1 VADSIDVTFGD
12 LNLLA
17 FDLSRAGEEVVR
29 RGDQVMRKGAADVE
43 RVAKQLVPV
52 DTSATQNSI
61 GSDPVRDS
69 GGGEFGYVIGP
80 TTSYAPFLEMGT
92 SRMAPRAF
100 MGPAA
105 DLVGPEVSAALG
117 QLGAEVM
124 RR

>member
-1 VADSIDVTFGD
+1 MADSIDVTFGD

-17 FDLSRAGEEVVR
+17 FDLTQAP
-29 RGDQVMRKGAADVE
+29 E
-43 RVAKQLVPV
+43 RVRPMAGKALTKAGNDVIAISRQLVPV

-61 GSDPVRDS
+61 GMDS
-69 GGGEFGYVIGP
+69 RPLERVIGP
-80 TTSYAPFLEMGT
+80 TTAYAPFLEMGT
-92 SRMAPRAF
+92 SRMPPHAF

-105 DLVGPEVSAALG
+105 DLVGPGLSEAMA